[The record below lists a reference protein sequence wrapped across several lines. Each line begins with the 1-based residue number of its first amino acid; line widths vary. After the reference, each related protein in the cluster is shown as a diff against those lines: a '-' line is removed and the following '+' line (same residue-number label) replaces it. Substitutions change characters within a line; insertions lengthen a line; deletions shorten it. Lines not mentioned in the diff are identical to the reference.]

1 MSGTAQLDKSQNS
14 SPARAPLRLS
24 VVICTKDRPE
34 SLAQTLETLWRQTR
48 LPDELVIVDDGRLA
62 PELVATITAA
72 ASMRGVRFSYCN
84 KSDRPGLARSR
95 KAGIAQSSGDIIL
108 FLDDDVLLDA
118 NYIAGIMKVYESDA
132 DHRIGGVEGV
142 LQGLRYHPLQML
154 LLRFFGMD
162 SPRREGQ
169 ILKNFIGVLVRN
181 IPAPTDVQWLT
192 GCNMSYR
199 REALDGVEIPT
210 DLEGWS
216 AGEDRALSWQVGRR
230 WHLVATPDARL
241 VHCKAPT
248 ARLSARQTGFQEVY
262 YNYLHFRRFMPQ
274 DLAHRAAF
282 GWLAF
287 GYVVVNLLRRDWQR
301 AVGNLSAIGKIIK
314 PGKKSSEHSD
324 QSDRYAG

>member
-1 MSGTAQLDKSQNS
+1 MSGAAQLDKSQNS
-14 SPARAPLRLS
+14 SRVRGALRLS

-48 LPDELVIVDDGRLA
+48 LPDELVIIDDGRQA
-62 PELVATITAA
+62 PELVGAMRAA
-72 ASMRGVRFSYCN
+72 AEMRGVRFGYCN
-84 KSDRPGLARSR
+84 KCDCPGLARSR
-95 KAGIAQSSGDIIL
+95 KAGIAQSSGDILL

-118 NYIAGIMKVYESDA
+118 NYVAGIMRVYESDA
-132 DHRIGGVEGV
+132 DRRVGGVEGV
-142 LQGLRYHPLQML
+142 LEGLRYARLQML
-154 LLRFFGMD
+154 VLRFFGMD

-181 IPAPTDVQWLT
+181 ISAPTEVQWLT

-199 REALDGVEIPT
+199 REALEGVEIPT

-216 AGEDRALSWQVGRR
+216 AGEDRAISWQVGRR
-230 WHLVATPDARL
+230 WRLVATPEARL
-241 VHCKAPT
+241 VHRKVPT

-274 DLAHRAAF
+274 DFAHRAAF

-287 GYVVVNLLRRDWQR
+287 GYVVVNVLRRDWQR
-301 AVGNLSAIGKIIK
+301 AAGNLSAIWKMIK
-314 PGKKSSEHSD
+314 PGEKSSEASD
-324 QSDRYAG
+324 